1 LQFWIFEILHLYHIY
16 HRDFRKMLR
25 LRTKNI
31 AVLFASSLAVLYTS
45 CDTVADAYALP
56 LLSSKTTTNTNG
68 AKKADA
74 FWPKLVVAAAFFTLP
89 VVEPAFASSGTA
101 AQIQLNSVPPST
113 VQLQIGDLP
122 VIGNLLSG
130 TYARI
135 DPGAAAA
142 VGKALGGDGEAAYKA
157 ASMIIK
163 SPSDKV
169 AAIKDLATTGHLE
182 FGKTFHLDCR

>member
-1 LQFWIFEILHLYHIY
+1 MSSVS
-16 HRDFRKMLR
+16 KMLPR
-25 LRTKNI
+25 RTKNI
-31 AVLFASSLAVLYTS
+31 AVLFASSLAVIYTS
-45 CDTVADAYALP
+45 CDTITDAYVLP
-56 LLSSKTTTNTNG
+56 LLSSKTTTSTNG
-68 AKKADA
+68 AKKTNTL
-74 FWPKLVVAAAFFTLP
+74 WPKLVVAAAFFTLP
-89 VVEPAFASSGTA
+89 VVEPAFASSETS

-142 VGKALGGDGEAAYKA
+142 VGRALGGDGESAYKA
-157 ASMIIK
+157 ASVIIK

-182 FGKTFHLDCR
+182 FGKTGHLDCQ